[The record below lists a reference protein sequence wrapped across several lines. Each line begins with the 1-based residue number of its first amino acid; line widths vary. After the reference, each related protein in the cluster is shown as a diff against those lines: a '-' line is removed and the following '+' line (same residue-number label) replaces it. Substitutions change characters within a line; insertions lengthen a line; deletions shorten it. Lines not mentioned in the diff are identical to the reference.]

1 MSYVTQNGEASSICP
16 VGGSLMPVDGSG
28 IPSAR
33 IPSSQSH
40 VAKKIANENDS
51 LVISFEHAKTL
62 VTARVEGYCVK
73 AV

>member
-1 MSYVTQNGEASSICP
+1 
-16 VGGSLMPVDGSG
+16 MPVDGSG